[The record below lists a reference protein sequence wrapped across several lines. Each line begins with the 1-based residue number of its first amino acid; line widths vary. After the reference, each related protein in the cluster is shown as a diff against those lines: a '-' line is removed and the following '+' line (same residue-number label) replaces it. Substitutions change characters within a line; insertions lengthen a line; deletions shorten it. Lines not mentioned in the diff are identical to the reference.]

1 LLEAHDEYAN
11 NFVNVRSQIGALYNR
26 LESASDRNETEK
38 LNLTETLSNKQDI
51 DFVEK
56 YMEFSNQMTA
66 YQSTLAMGTK
76 IMQLTILDYIR

>member
-1 LLEAHDEYAN
+1 M
-11 NFVNVRSQIGALYNR
+11 NVRSQIGALYNR
-26 LESASDRNETEK
+26 LEAASDRNETEK

-76 IMQLTILDYIR
+76 IMQLTIP